1 MNGTSES
8 ASVVIT
14 LGPERPADAKS
25 PPITFPGMTRGT
37 FLRGGDWVTAAR
49 GQLLFGADKET
60 QSTLKLPS
68 SVQWPCCVE
77 GGARGVCEKVNCGHR
92 AWVSR
97 DISQEMCGEQ
107 AIVTQWVTV
116 RYKDS
121 ELFSRTGIGGSSQ
134 LLMWK
139 CFRCRKSEM
148 WMAFCPLSFSPF
160 VSFSLSA
167 CQMLKGI
174 DHSLNPFRGHTCLTP
189 GGTILPFLQFTVH
202 FYAFSPLSVNTTCF
216 WYLTACSLL
225 HSEWETH
232 GEMENSCF
240 LLAILKERETD
251 KHRVSSSNIKFY
263 FS

>member
-60 QSTLKLPS
+60 QSTLELPS

-121 ELFSRTGIGGSSQ
+121 ELFSRTGIGGTSQ

-174 DHSLNPFRGHTCLTP
+174 DHSLNPFRGHTCLTLLIFP
-189 GGTILPFLQFTVH
+189 GDYQFPLP
-202 FYAFSPLSVNTTCF
+202 
-216 WYLTACSLL
+216 
-225 HSEWETH
+225 
-232 GEMENSCF
+232 
-240 LLAILKERETD
+240 
-251 KHRVSSSNIKFY
+251 SSNFLPVAQFSRFY
-263 FS
+263 NLQYIFMPFHPFQSTQPVFGT